1 MIRLFV
7 LDIDGCISYPFKSP
21 VWDNLA
27 KIRHLNELSRQDK
40 TIPSLSI
47 CSGRPH
53 PYVEAVSQWLDIDHP
68 VVFESGGGFYRVKSN
83 SLQWHPVIT
92 EEVFKN
98 NELLKYWVESEVIP
112 HYPGMIREFSK
123 KTDVGLV
130 SSSEEDILSAF
141 ERISRYVT
149 DNFPDYEVHHTE
161 VSVNI
166 IVRNCNKGEGLKYLS
181 DITGISLSEMAYI
194 GDSSGDISALKT
206 VSRAFAPSNASN
218 GVKEIAQ
225 VVRGETSDAILA
237 AYDIIIA
244 ENRQPS

>member
-7 LDIDGCISYPFKSP
+7 LDIDGCISYPFISP
-21 VWDNLA
+21 VWDNLG
-27 KIRHLNELSRQDK
+27 KLRRLNELSRQDK
-40 TIPSLSI
+40 SIPALSI

-68 VVFESGGGFYRVKSN
+68 VVFESGGGFYHVKSN
-83 SLQWHPVIT
+83 DLQWHPVIT
-92 EEVFKN
+92 EEVFRK
-98 NELLKYWVESEVIP
+98 NELLKDWVESEVIP

-130 SSSEEDILSAF
+130 SSSEEDILSAH
-141 ERISRYVT
+141 EKISHYVS

-166 IVRNCNKGEGLKYLS
+166 IVRNCNKGEGLRFLS
-181 DITGISLSEMAYI
+181 DITGIPLSEMAYI
-194 GDSSGDISALKT
+194 GDSSGDITALKA
-206 VSRAFAPSNASN
+206 VSRAFAPSNAST
-218 GVKEIAQ
+218 GVKEIAN

-237 AYDIIIA
+237 AYEIIIA
-244 ENRQPS
+244 ENRQSS